1 MKKNYVFPVMFLL
14 LLSGCNKEDV
24 VGTGLILT
32 ENRTFVGNFSKIE
45 VKGAIDVKIKQGD
58 SLKIVVKDYENLLP
72 QLETQVVNNT
82 LIIKYSDA
90 VFNYTNHWV
99 NHSNGEVT
107 LIMPRLTHLKA
118 SGSSHISTI
127 GNYNFDELGIN
138 INDAGDIFLQG
149 TAKKMQIK
157 VSDLGD
163 IRAFGLPT
171 DTVNIVISDKGSGQ
185 VNVKNKLD
193 VSVSDIG
200 NLVYKGDPS
209 VSSRISDL
217 GKVRKF

>member
-1 MKKNYVFPVMFLL
+1 MKRNYVFPALFLL
-14 LLSGCNKEDV
+14 LLSACHEDDI
-24 VGTGLILT
+24 VGSGLILT
-32 ENRTFVGNFSKIE
+32 ENRTFIGNFSKIE

-90 VFNYTNHWV
+90 VFNYTNTWV
-99 NHSNGEVT
+99 NHSNSEVT
-107 LIMPRLTHLKA
+107 LTVPRLNNLKA

-127 GNYNFDELGIN
+127 GNYNFEELGIN
-138 INDAGDIFLQG
+138 INDAGDVFLEG
-149 TAKKMQIK
+149 TAKKMYIK

-171 DTVNIVISDKGSGQ
+171 DTVNISISDRGTGQ

-209 VSSRISDL
+209 VSSRITDL

>member
-1 MKKNYVFPVMFLL
+1 MKRIYVFPALFLL
-14 LLSGCNKEDV
+14 LLTSCNKDDI

-32 ENRTFVGNFSKIE
+32 ENRTFIGNFSKIE

-72 QLETQVVNNT
+72 HLETRVVGNT
-82 LIIKYSDA
+82 LIIDYTDA
-90 VFNYTNHWV
+90 VFNYTNNWV

-107 LIMPRLTHLKA
+107 LTMPRLTNLIA

-127 GNYNFDELGIN
+127 GNYNFDDLGIY
-138 INDAGDIFLQG
+138 IYDAGDVFLEG
-149 TAKKMQIK
+149 SAKKMYIK

-171 DTVNIVISDKGSGQ
+171 DTVNISISDRGTGQ
-185 VNVKNKLD
+185 VYVKNKLD
-193 VSVSDIG
+193 VRMNIKQFEFNKELSVYFPIPK
-200 NLVYKGDPS
+200 NYK
-209 VSSRISDL
+209 
-217 GKVRKF
+217 KN